1 MKTGGKKTLLT
12 TLTKQGRLDMTM
24 PNMMKAKDCCCSKK
38 KMNMGGT
45 VPTANTYFGK
55 K

>member
-24 PNMMKAKDCCCSKK
+24 PRMMKDKSCSYGKK

-45 VPTANTYFGK
+45 VPTANTYSGK